1 MGETFYETPRLVA
14 RRWRAGDRA
23 PFAALNGDPE
33 VMRYFPA
40 PLSPAESDAMI
51 DAIEAR
57 MVGDGFGFPAIERKA
72 DGVFVGMVGLAPVR
86 FKAPFTPAVEIG
98 WRIARPLWRQGYA
111 REAALGA
118 LAYGFGPLGLDEIV
132 SFTAVQNAPS
142 RAVMASIGM
151 ARAPADD
158 FDHPNLPAGHPL
170 RRHVLFRITKAAWAP
185 A

>member
-1 MGETFYETPRLVA
+1 MGETLFETQRLIA
-14 RRWRAGDRA
+14 RRWQAGDRA

-33 VMRYFPA
+33 VMRFFPA
-40 PLSPAESDAMI
+40 PLTPAESDAMI
-51 DAIEAR
+51 DGIDAR
-57 MVGDGFGFPAIERKA
+57 MREDGFGFPAIERKA
-72 DGVFVGMVGLAPVR
+72 DGVFVGMVGVAPVR
-86 FKAPFTPAVEIG
+86 FAAAFAPAVEIG

-118 LAYGFGPLGLDEIV
+118 LAYGFGSLGLDEIV

-142 RAVMASIGM
+142 QAVMASIGM
-151 ARAPADD
+151 TRDPADD

-170 RRHVLFRITKAAWAP
+170 RRHVLYRITKAAWAP